1 MRTVDFK
8 PDPNQSRWTKMGRDL
23 ALARRILAMT
33 VYYWTKGRKLRA
45 EFRLCE
51 KKGEIFYVD
60 DDPADPERRVR

>member
-1 MRTVDFK
+1 MRTVDLK
-8 PDPNQSRWTKMGRDL
+8 PDSGGSRWTKVRRDL

-33 VYYWTKGRKLRA
+33 IYYWTKGRKLRA
-45 EFRLCE
+45 EFRRCE